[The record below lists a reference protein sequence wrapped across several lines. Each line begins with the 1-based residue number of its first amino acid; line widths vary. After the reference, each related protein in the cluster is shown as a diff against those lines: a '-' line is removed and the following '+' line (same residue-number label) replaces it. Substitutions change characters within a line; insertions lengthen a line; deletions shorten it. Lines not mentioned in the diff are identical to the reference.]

1 MSEERFEFKAEIQ
14 QLLNILVHSLYTE
27 REIFLR
33 ELVSNAADALNRLQF
48 EMLTNREVLDPE
60 AELAIRL
67 TVDEEAKTITVAD
80 SGIGMTRQEIIDN
93 LGTIAQSGAA
103 AFLKR
108 LEKAHVEQPESEEA
122 PPPLEMIGQ
131 FGVGFYSAFMVAKQ
145 VRVVSR
151 SYQPDAEAVEWIS
164 DGSATF
170 EIRPAEKADRGTE
183 VIVEL
188 NDDAIEFAND
198 WRLEQ
203 IVKRHSDFVA
213 YPIYVG
219 ERVVN
224 RQKPLWRQQPRE
236 IEGSEYEDFYKHLT
250 MDMGKPLLVSHL
262 VADVPVDIRSIL
274 YVPGRRQLGPLD
286 TRTDYGLKLYAKGVL
301 IQEDN
306 KELLPNYF
314 RFVEG
319 VVESEDL
326 PLNVSR
332 ETVQRNPAARR
343 IQKALVGKLMRELE
357 LLAEDKPQEYRRFWT
372 EFGLYL
378 KEGVAT
384 DLTAKD
390 DLLPLLRFHSSQ
402 SEDDVQVSLSQYVER
417 MVDDQP
423 AIYYLLGED
432 LESIA
437 RSPHLDYFRA
447 NDVEVLYLVDPVD
460 PFMIMALAEY
470 ADKPLKN
477 IDDASLELPP
487 AKETAEEAAEGE
499 TPGEGAIPDEPFGK
513 LVGRLMTTLGARVAQ
528 VRESKVLRD
537 NPCRLVSPEDA
548 PGREMQH
555 VYRML
560 NQEYEVPQKILE
572 INRRHPLMRNLARL
586 VTETPKDSIIDL
598 TIEQLYENQ
607 LLLEGLH
614 PNPAA
619 MTSRIQT
626 LMEAATAGTTS
637 QAPGS

>member
-1 MSEERFEFKAEIQ
+1 
-14 QLLNILVHSLYTE
+14 
-27 REIFLR
+27 
-33 ELVSNAADALNRLQF
+33 
-48 EMLTNREVLDPE
+48 
-60 AELAIRL
+60 
-67 TVDEEAKTITVAD
+67 
-80 SGIGMTRQEIIDN
+80 
-93 LGTIAQSGAA
+93 
-103 AFLKR
+103 
-108 LEKAHVEQPESEEA
+108 
-122 PPPLEMIGQ
+122 MIGQ
-131 FGVGFYSAFMVAKQ
+131 FGVGFYSAFMVAKR

-151 SYQPDAEAVEWIS
+151 SYRPDAEAIEWVS

-170 EIRPAEKADRGTE
+170 EVRPADKADRGTE

-188 NDDAIEFAND
+188 NDDAAEFAND

-219 ERVVN
+219 ERAVN
-224 RQKPLWRQQPRE
+224 RQRPLWRQQPRE
-236 IEGSEYEDFYKHLT
+236 IKGSEYEDFYRHLT
-250 MDMGKPLLVSHL
+250 MDIGEPLLVSHL
-262 VADVPVDIRSIL
+262 LADVPVDIRSIL
-274 YVPGRRQLGPLD
+274 YVPGHRRPGALD

-306 KELLPNYF
+306 KELLPSYF

-343 IQKALVGKLMRELE
+343 IQKALIGKLMRELE
-357 LLAEDKPQEYRRFWT
+357 SLAEDDPAKYRTFWT

-378 KEGVAT
+378 KEGIAT

-390 DLLPLLRFHSSQ
+390 DLLPLLRFHSSR
-402 SEDDVQVSLSQYVER
+402 SKDDVQVSLAQYVEG

-447 NDVEVLYLVDPVD
+447 NDVEVLYLVDPID
-460 PFMIMALAEY
+460 PFMIMGLTEY
-470 ADKPLKN
+470 EETSLKN

-487 AKETAEEAAEGE
+487 AKEAAEDTPEGE
-499 TPGEGAIPDEPFGK
+499 TPQEEAIPDEPFGK
-513 LVGRLMTTLGARVAQ
+513 LVGRLMTTLGARVTQ
-528 VRESKVLRD
+528 VRESQVLHD

-555 VYRML
+555 VYRLM
-560 NQEYEVPQKILE
+560 NQEYEIPARILE
-572 INRRHPLMRNLARL
+572 VNRRHPLMHNLARM
-586 VTETPKDSIIDL
+586 VTETPKDPIIDA

-607 LLLEGLH
+607 LLIEGLH

-619 MTSRIQT
+619 MISRIQR
-626 LMEAATAGTTS
+626 LMEAATATAASQRPAT
-637 QAPGS
+637 QAPAEQEPQEQEPEEQARES

>member
-637 QAPGS
+637 QVPGS